1 MEILGKNRVIP
12 VLVIEDASWA
22 EDLGRC
28 LLDSGI
34 SIIEVTLRTD
44 ASWAALAA
52 IREVNGLTVGMGSVS
67 KPEDLD
73 RGRELG
79 VQFAVSAGLR
89 SDLVI
94 KAKELAIPYF
104 PGVAT
109 PSEILQGIGHSLE
122 LLKWFPAETMGGING
137 LRAMAAPFP
146 KTRFIPTGGINQ
158 DNAATYLQEKF
169 VVAVGGSWMFPK
181 SAMANKDLSE
191 IARLAT
197 QAAKLNQG

>member
-52 IREVNGLTVGMGSVS
+52 ICEVDGLTVGMGSVS

-109 PSEILQGIGHSLE
+109 PSEILEGIGHSLE

-146 KTRFIPTGGINQ
+146 KARFIPTGGVNQ
-158 DNAATYLQEKF
+158 ENAATYLNEKF

>member
-67 KPEDLD
+67 RPDDLD

-109 PSEILQGIGHSLE
+109 PSEILEGIGHSLE

-146 KTRFIPTGGINQ
+146 KASFIPTGGVNQ
-158 DNAATYLQEKF
+158 ENAATYLNEKF